1 MNRFGKRWIAAGLCV
16 ALAASMLTGCSSVN
30 KNDVV
35 MTVDDTKVTLGEA
48 AFWLR
53 YNQANTEMYL
63 GGLFGDGNMWEQDL
77 FGTGEAYG
85 TTIKEQIL
93 EDIKEMVLMEQ
104 HASEYSVALTAEEEA
119 AIDEAAQAF
128 LEANDDKT
136 LKAMYADAE
145 TVDRMLTLRTI
156 REKMETEIKKGV
168 DTNVT
173 DEEAAQK
180 SIQYVSFT
188 ASSTTDEDGNTVDPT
203 DEEKEAVKQQ
213 AQDVIDVV
221 NGGKTLEDAVAEVD
235 EEKNVVSSTYGDDN
249 TTLNDALKEAAD
261 ALSDGEICA
270 EPVEMSSGNGWYVVQ
285 MVSTFD
291 EEATEDRKAEIIT
304 DRENDLVTTTLEGW
318 EPEVYEV
325 DEELWA
331 KITFNVGFNAPE
343 AETEATEAGNT
354 EAETTAESETE
365 AGSTEAA
372 EETEAETAAETET
385 EAESAEAKTTA
396 ESETEAE
403 STEAAEET
411 EAETTAETGTEAE

>member
-1 MNRFGKRWIAAGLCV
+1 
-16 ALAASMLTGCSSVN
+16 
-30 KNDVV
+30 

-128 LEANDDKT
+128 FEANDDKT

-180 SIQYVSFT
+180 SIQYGKLYGV
-188 ASSTTDEDGNTVDPT
+188 VDH
-203 DEEKEAVKQQ
+203 
-213 AQDVIDVV
+213 
-221 NGGKTLEDAVAEVD
+221 
-235 EEKNVVSSTYGDDN
+235 
-249 TTLNDALKEAAD
+249 
-261 ALSDGEICA
+261 
-270 EPVEMSSGNGWYVVQ
+270 
-285 MVSTFD
+285 
-291 EEATEDRKAEIIT
+291 
-304 DRENDLVTTTLEGW
+304 
-318 EPEVYEV
+318 
-325 DEELWA
+325 
-331 KITFNVGFNAPE
+331 
-343 AETEATEAGNT
+343 
-354 EAETTAESETE
+354 
-365 AGSTEAA
+365 
-372 EETEAETAAETET
+372 
-385 EAESAEAKTTA
+385 
-396 ESETEAE
+396 
-403 STEAAEET
+403 
-411 EAETTAETGTEAE
+411 

>member
-1 MNRFGKRWIAAGLCV
+1 MNRFGKRWIAAGLCA
-16 ALAASMLTGCSSVN
+16 ALTASMLTGCSSVN
-30 KNDVV
+30 KNDVL

-85 TTIKEQIL
+85 TTIKDQIL

-119 AIDEAAQAF
+119 AIDEATQAF

-136 LKAMYADAE
+136 LKAMYADEE

-156 REKMETEIKKGV
+156 RNKMETEIKKGV
-168 DTNVT
+168 DTDVT

-188 ASSTTDEDGNTVDPT
+188 ASSTTDEDGNTADPT

-213 AQDVIDVV
+213 AQDVIDAV

-304 DRENDLVTTTLEGW
+304 ERENDLVTTTLEGW

-343 AETEATEAGNT
+343 AETEATEAG
-354 EAETTAESETE
+354 S
-365 AGSTEAA
+365 
-372 EETEAETAAETET
+372 TEAETAAETET
-385 EAESAEAKTTA
+385 EAESTEAAETEA
-396 ESETEAE
+396 TEAE
-403 STEAAEET
+403 STEAETEVTEVETTEAETEVTEAETTEAAET
-411 EAETTAETGTEAE
+411 EAETASETETEAE